1 LIEDKFDT
9 LKKLQT
15 VNISGNGLTGV
26 PSTLLKM
33 KSITELNYMGR
44 LISSIDVRW
53 LPGPVVGNYLGITHR

>member
-15 VNISGNGLTGV
+15 VDISGNKLTGV

-33 KSITELNYMGR
+33 KSITRLVYMGR

-53 LPGPVVGNYLGITHR
+53 LHGPVVGDYLGITNR